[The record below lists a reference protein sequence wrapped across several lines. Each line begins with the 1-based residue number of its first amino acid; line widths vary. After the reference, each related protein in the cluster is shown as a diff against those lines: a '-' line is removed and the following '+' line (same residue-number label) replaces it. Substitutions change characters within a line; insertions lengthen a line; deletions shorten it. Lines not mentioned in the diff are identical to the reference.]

1 MTDHEGHTH
10 NHPKHEGKFDP
21 ERLLK
26 MESQWQRY
34 MNPATILPKFLPRTN
49 MTLADLGCGAGYFAI
64 PAAKMIN
71 DGHVY
76 AVDRQQDM
84 VHTTLNRAS
93 AEALTNI
100 DGIVASATNLP
111 IPDASVDAVLMSMMF
126 HHVEEQTQVLN
137 EVKRVLR
144 PNGIL
149 YIVEWDRVETEFGP
163 PMQIRIRPDELCA
176 MLTDNDYMIQDVS
189 HSDVQPAVYFIEART
204 SQSAIRG

>member
-1 MTDHEGHTH
+1 MTDDKGHMH
-10 NHPKHEGKFDP
+10 NHPPKFDP
-21 ERLLK
+21 ERLQK

-34 MNPATILPKFLPRTN
+34 MSPVTILPKFLTRTN
-49 MTLADLGCGAGYFAI
+49 MTLVDLGCGAGYFTI

-84 VHTTLNRAS
+84 VHTTLTRAR

-100 DGIVASATNLP
+100 DGIIALATNLP

-126 HHVEEQTQVLN
+126 HHVDEQTQMLN

-149 YIVEWDRVETEFGP
+149 YIVEWDRVDSEFGP
-163 PMQIRIRPDELCA
+163 PMQIRVRPEELCT
-176 MLTDNDYMIQDVS
+176 MLTENHYMIQNVS

-204 SQSAIRG
+204 PQP

>member
-1 MTDHEGHTH
+1 MTDYEGHMH
-10 NHPKHEGKFDP
+10 NNPTTKHQRKFDP
-21 ERLLK
+21 ERLQK
-26 MESQWQRY
+26 MESQWQRF
-34 MNPATILPKFLPRTN
+34 MNPATILPKFLTRTN
-49 MTLADLGCGAGYFAI
+49 MTLVDLGCGAGYFTI

-100 DGIVASATNLP
+100 DGIVTLATNLP
-111 IPDASVDAVLMSMMF
+111 IPTASVDAVLMSMMF
-126 HHVEEQTQVLN
+126 HHVEEQTQILN

-163 PMQIRIRPDELCA
+163 PMQIRIRPDELCT
-176 MLTDNDYMIQDVS
+176 MLTDNDYIIQDVS
-189 HSDVQPAVYFIEART
+189 HSVVQPAVYFIEARAP
-204 SQSAIRG
+204 QP